1 MKIRRRLPD
10 GGGLPLTPLIDVMFQ
25 VLLYYMLTSS
35 VAINPA
41 LRIDLPEA
49 YTSMAAVEDEIVVT
63 IGPTGAISVG
73 ARIVAEDQFVQA
85 VREAAA
91 VGARKSLLLLG
102 DASIPYRTLVSVM
115 DKARVAGIETVSL
128 GTLKSSVPPR

>member
-1 MKIRRRLPD
+1 MMIRRRLEE
-10 GGGLPLTPLIDVMFQ
+10 GGTLPLTPLIDVMFQ

-63 IGPTGAISVG
+63 IGATGTISVG
-73 ARIVAEDQFVQA
+73 SRIVSEAQFVQA
-85 VREAAA
+85 VREEASRAA
-91 VGARKSLLLLG
+91 KTSLLLLG
-102 DASIPYRTLVSVM
+102 DASIPYRALVSVM
-115 DKARVAGIETVSL
+115 DKARAAGIETISL
-128 GTLKSSVPPR
+128 GTLKASVPPR